1 MSLRSTA
8 KLNYAKEIFTNTTKF
23 MNAHDPLFPTG
34 RRGKDVPGGVGMW
47 AASGHQTG
55 PGSGLLVPLAAAA
68 KVLADPPVHVVEGG
82 ADLRTIRLSNT
93 RHRRPNKVQNA
104 ATGAL

>member
-47 AASGHQTG
+47 AASGHQTV
-55 PGSGLLVPLAAAA
+55 PGSGLLVPLAAPA
-68 KVLADPPVHVVEGG
+68 KVLAGPPFHGG
-82 ADLRTIRLSNT
+82 TDLRTIRLSNT